1 MGTWWCLS
9 WMMVVVVEEGRGCV
23 DVFLIWMGC
32 LGVEWRRKT
41 KRKWMNKYQPT
52 FCVGTRSS
60 QPLVNVKWNGWLNQK
75 AKVDSKSSD
84 RFRSSTSIQSTQQSV
99 RHLSSHASISKV
111 AVVVQ
116 VSNHYVYLHNFLF
129 FWTNFS
135 IKCCSVEMFAF
146 SLLSFL

>member
-1 MGTWWCLS
+1 MCWRFFDGLVSVFRLS
-9 WMMVVVVEEGRGCV
+9 S
-23 DVFLIWMGC
+23 LIWMGC

-60 QPLVNVKWNGWLNQK
+60 RPLVNVKWDGWLNQK
-75 AKVDSKSSD
+75 AKVDSKNSD
-84 RFRSSTSIQSTQQSV
+84 RFRSSSSIQPTQQSV

-111 AVVVQ
+111 VVVIQ

-129 FWTNFS
+129 WTNFS
-135 IKCCSVEMFAF
+135 IKYCSVEMFAL